1 MSAITL
7 RPCTANDV
15 DIAVPLIHDSGP
27 IAFRYV
33 FSQDHE
39 AQSLEFLRSAFVKGS
54 GQFGCANHL
63 AVERDGAMV
72 AVAASWDARANLRH
86 TLIAARQILGFYGLA
101 GVGVIGRG
109 IRMERVVKPAVA
121 GVAYLGHLTVAPE
134 CRGQGIGREMLGEIA
149 AARARCRSCAR
160 GTRCGGEQS
169 ARPRSL
175 PGARV
180 SGARHTP
187 VPPGRALGQRG
198 GSRVHG
204 MRSRAVQPG
213 CAWSVAVIEP
223 EPLPLLAAAAGSLTT
238 TMYLRKRRTLR
249 GRF

>member
-134 CRGQGIGREMLGEIA
+134 CRGQGIGREMLGQLLQR
-149 AARARCRSCAR
+149 ARAAGHVRAALDVAVSNPRARALYQGLGFRVLDTRRSRLVGRWGSVVDHEYMECDLARSSLDAR
-160 GTRCGGEQS
+160 GAS
-169 ARPRSL
+169 P
-175 PGARV
+175 
-180 SGARHTP
+180 
-187 VPPGRALGQRG
+187 
-198 GSRVHG
+198 
-204 MRSRAVQPG
+204 
-213 CAWSVAVIEP
+213 
-223 EPLPLLAAAAGSLTT
+223 
-238 TMYLRKRRTLR
+238 
-249 GRF
+249 